1 LERIEKLSEVEQ
13 ETDESELEYELLE
26 SLLKKLLEIKLAEA
40 LEAKEASLS
49 NSNENDYFEMNKRN
63 PEFTNSL
70 ILYSKLFKNLSVSEN
85 ELN

>member
-1 LERIEKLSEVEQ
+1 MERIEKLSEVEQ